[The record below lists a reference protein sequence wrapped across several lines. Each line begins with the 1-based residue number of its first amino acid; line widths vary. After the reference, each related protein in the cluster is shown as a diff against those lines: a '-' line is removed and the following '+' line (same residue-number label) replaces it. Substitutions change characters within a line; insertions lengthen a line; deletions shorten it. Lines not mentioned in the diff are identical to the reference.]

1 MARTEAASTGCLL
14 PDPCVPVELE
24 PPTEMCGRDPMLS
37 PDESAAADV
46 KDQHPEVVQELL
58 ALREAWL
65 ERIGG

>member
-1 MARTEAASTGCLL
+1 
-14 PDPCVPVELE
+14 
-24 PPTEMCGRDPMLS
+24 MCGRDPMLS